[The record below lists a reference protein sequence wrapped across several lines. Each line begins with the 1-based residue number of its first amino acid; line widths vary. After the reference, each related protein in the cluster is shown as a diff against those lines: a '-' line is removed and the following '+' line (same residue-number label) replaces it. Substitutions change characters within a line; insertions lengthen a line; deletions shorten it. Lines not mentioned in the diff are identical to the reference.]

1 MVSTYRVVC
10 GFHLILL
17 DTNAIVYYL
26 NRVEPYASK
35 MKRILIERKDFAVS
49 LRVIDEVIFT
59 LIRLDALRRVNIRRL
74 DQLREYIRKHGI
86 EEFANAMNDIEGLI
100 EELGIVVLEDKG
112 SLGELLEVMRSYNL
126 LPRDALIAITARHY
140 GIDTI
145 LTFDEDFK
153 RVPWLK
159 VIP

>member
-1 MVSTYRVVC
+1 M
-10 GFHLILL
+10 ILL

-26 NRVEPYASK
+26 HRVEPYASK
-35 MKRILIERKDFAVS
+35 VKQILAEREDLAVTLRIV
-49 LRVIDEVIFT
+49 DEVIFS
-59 LIRLDALRRVNIRRL
+59 LIRLEAWRKLGIRKL
-74 DQLREYIRKHGI
+74 EQLRDYIRKHGLDYFEDVI
-86 EEFANAMNDIEGLI
+86 NDVKELLDR
-100 EELGIVVLEDKG
+100 LGILVLEDKG
-112 SLGELLEVMRSYNL
+112 GLEELLKTMKNHNL
-126 LPRDALIAITARHY
+126 LPGDALIAITAKHY

>member
-1 MVSTYRVVC
+1 M
-10 GFHLILL
+10 ILL

-26 NRVEPYASK
+26 HRVEPYASK
-35 MKRILIERKDFAVS
+35 VKQILVKRKDFAIT

-59 LIRLDALRRVNIRRL
+59 LIRLDALRRLGIRKL
-74 DQLREYIRKHGI
+74 DQLREYIRKHDI
-86 EEFANAMNDIEGLI
+86 KEFVDAINDVEALV
-100 EELGIVVLEDKG
+100 EELGIIVLDDKD
-112 SLGELLEVMRSYNL
+112 SLRELLEVMRSYNL
-126 LPRDALIAITARHY
+126 LPGDALIAITARHY

-153 RVPWLK
+153 RIPWLK

>member
-1 MVSTYRVVC
+1 M
-10 GFHLILL
+10 ILL

-26 NRVEPYASK
+26 HRVEPYASK
-35 MKRILIERKDFAVS
+35 VKRILIERKDFAVS

-59 LIRLDALRRVNIRRL
+59 LIRLDALRRLNIRRL

-86 EEFANAMNDIEGLI
+86 EEFANALNDVEGLI
-100 EELGIVVLEDKG
+100 EELGIIVLEDKG
-112 SLGELLEVMRSYNL
+112 SLGELLEAMRSYNL
-126 LPRDALIAITARHY
+126 LPGDALIAVTARHY

-153 RVPWLK
+153 RVPWLR

>member
-1 MVSTYRVVC
+1 M
-10 GFHLILL
+10 ILL

-26 NRVEPYASK
+26 HRVEPYASK
-35 MKRILIERKDFAVS
+35 VKQILIERKDFAVT
-49 LRVIDEVIFT
+49 LKVIDEVIFT
-59 LIRLDALRRVNIRRL
+59 LIRLNALRRLNIRRL

-86 EEFANAMNDIEGLI
+86 KEFTNAINDVEELI

-112 SLGELLEVMRSYNL
+112 SLGELLEVMRSHNL
-126 LPRDALIAITARHY
+126 LPGDALIAITARRY

-153 RVPWLK
+153 QIPWLR
-159 VIP
+159 VVP